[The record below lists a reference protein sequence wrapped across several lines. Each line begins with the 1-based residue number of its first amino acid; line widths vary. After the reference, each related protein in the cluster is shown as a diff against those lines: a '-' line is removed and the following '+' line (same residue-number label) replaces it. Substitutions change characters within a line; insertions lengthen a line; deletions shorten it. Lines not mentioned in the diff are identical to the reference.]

1 MDVVGTQAER
11 CRQSPG
17 SAVASVSRTHYSEHL
32 RGAGTRQPRE
42 GLRVS
47 SARTV
52 GVRECPWTLDHRGG
66 ICMAEPLKI
75 DQLDEIDEQESI
87 PFRYQITS
95 YGADYPVSSLVE
107 RLRKGAVFVPEYQRG
122 YVWNRR
128 RASRFVES
136 LLLGLP
142 VPGIFLTRDGETQQL
157 LIVDGQQRLKT
168 LLFFYDGVFKPDA
181 REFSLSLS
189 TPSSDEPGSPYE
201 GLTYEGL
208 RSADQ
213 LRLDDSII
221 HATIIRQD
229 APDVDELSATYDIF
243 ERLNTET
250 DQLRPQEIRTC
261 VYHGRFVGFLS
272 ELNELPAWRTLFGRV
287 RPDKR
292 MRDQELLL
300 RFLALYSSGGG
311 YRKPM
316 KKFLNTFMGAHRD
329 ADNQTMD
336 AFKSN
341 VTTTIGLM
349 ASALGPNAVRAKS
362 KTFNAAVFDAVAVGL
377 ARRLERGGVKDS
389 QLLVAAHRHLLAE
402 PDFIDSVSRATSD
415 DEQVTKRVRLAT
427 EAFASLD

>member
-1 MDVVGTQAER
+1 
-11 CRQSPG
+11 
-17 SAVASVSRTHYSEHL
+17 
-32 RGAGTRQPRE
+32 
-42 GLRVS
+42 
-47 SARTV
+47 
-52 GVRECPWTLDHRGG
+52 
-66 ICMAEPLKI
+66 MAEPLKI
-75 DQLDEIDEQESI
+75 DQLDDIEDQESI

-107 RLRKGAVFVPEYQRG
+107 KLRKRTVFVPEYQRG

-142 VPGIFLTRDGETQQL
+142 VPGIFLTKDGDSQQL

-168 LLFFYDGVFKPDA
+168 LLYFYDGVFKPEA
-181 REFSLSLS
+181 SEFSLSLS

-201 GLTYEGL
+201 GLTYEAL

-272 ELNELPAWRTLFGRV
+272 MLNELSAWRTLFGRA

-300 RFLALYSSGGG
+300 RFLALFSAGQD

-329 ADNQTMD
+329 ADDQTLEL
-336 AFKSN
+336 FESK
-341 VTTTIGLM
+341 VRTTIDLM
-349 ASALGPNAVRAKS
+349 ASALGPDAVRAKS

-377 ARRLERGGVKDS
+377 ARRLERGGVVNLRGLQAAHS
-389 QLLVAAHRHLLAE
+389 QLLN
-402 PDFIDSVSRATSD
+402 DSQFIDSVSRATSD
-415 DEQVTKRVRLAT
+415 DEQVAKRLKLAT